1 MPSPVLKARSA
12 VGVAT
17 RNGDP
22 TKIEDARRELAA
34 ANLEAYIQR
43 IVSHAPPLTPEQVDR
58 VAVLLRGGGR

>member
-17 RNGDP
+17 RKGDP
-22 TKIEDARRELAA
+22 VKIENARRELAA

-43 IVSHAPPLTPEQVDR
+43 IVSECPPLRPDQLDR
-58 VAVLLRGGGR
+58 IAVLLRGGGR